1 MKYRLTNKWGNVVK
15 YAGTEKEKNRLVEQG
30 FIIDENY
37 GIKKT
42 VKRGNKEN
50 VDKSGAE
57 NQD

>member
-15 YAGTEKEKNRLVEQG
+15 YACTEKEKNRLVEQG

-42 VKRGNKEN
+42 VKRGKIEDVNKEGGTDN
-50 VDKSGAE
+50 
-57 NQD
+57 